1 MTRTKKTYETT
12 DYAAMMRR
20 LMKAHGK
27 RVADGDVEDLAEL
40 MELQTYLDYIVRGAV
55 TAQREDQGKSWADIA
70 RAAGT
75 SRQAAQKK
83 YS

>member
-1 MTRTKKTYETT
+1 MTKTKKAYETT

-20 LMKAHGK
+20 MMKAHGT

-40 MELQTYLDYIVRGAV
+40 MELQVYLDYVVRGAV
-55 TAQREDQGKSWADIA
+55 QAQREVQGKSWADIA

-83 YS
+83 FG

>member
-1 MTRTKKTYETT
+1 MTTKKTYETT

-20 LMKAHGK
+20 MMKAHGR

-40 MELQTYLDYIVRGAV
+40 MELQTYLDLIVRGAV
-55 TAQREDQGKSWADIA
+55 QAQREDQGKSWTDIA

-83 YS
+83 YSA

>member
-1 MTRTKKTYETT
+1 MAKKTYETT

-20 LMKAHGK
+20 MLKAHGR

-40 MELQTYLDYIVRGAV
+40 LELQAILDATIQEAV
-55 TAQREDQGKSWADIA
+55 QGQRENHGRSWADVA

-75 SRQAAQKK
+75 SRQAAQKRWG
-83 YS
+83 